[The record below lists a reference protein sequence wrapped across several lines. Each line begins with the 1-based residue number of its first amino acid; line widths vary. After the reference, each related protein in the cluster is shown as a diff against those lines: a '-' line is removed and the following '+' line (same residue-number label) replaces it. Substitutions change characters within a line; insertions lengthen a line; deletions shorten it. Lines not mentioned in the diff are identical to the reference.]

1 MPKRLLT
8 ARRTSP
14 AIDESDGWRPIDEV
28 VAAREGYGPRT
39 AATMSLLRQWRGY
52 LELHGARY
60 AVGGLAVAFVL
71 LIASQWLPWASV
83 GAAGVGHNFDVD
95 VGIDNGS
102 TILVLTYYLMWTLVL
117 ALAGATVFAPR
128 RTRQPLFGA
137 SIGAIVAQFVAI
149 LPLVR
154 HPKGLVG
161 SDVASLPQFGN
172 ATELLVTRQAGM
184 FCAVFALVVLGAAM
198 VAAVQGNVVPPSMTD
213 RVATDDDEP
222 VAVVLTVEAPEASDE
237 AAGRH
242 SVPEPDSV
250 APTSPVPLTIDALHV
265 ESVEALPD
273 PGADDLGARADR
285 VESDHSPYI
294 RPLTNEQY
302 RR

>member
-1 MPKRLLT
+1 MPKRFQP

-14 AIDESDGWRPIDEV
+14 ATEESDGWRPVDEV
-28 VAAREGYGPRT
+28 VAAREGYAPRT
-39 AATMSLLRQWRGY
+39 AATISLLRQWRGY

-60 AVGGLAVAFVL
+60 AIGGLAIAFVL

-128 RTRQPLFGA
+128 RVRQPLFGA

-184 FCAVFALVVLGAAM
+184 FCAVFALFVLGAAM
-198 VAAVQGNVVPPSMTD
+198 VAAVEGNVMPPSMTD
-213 RVATDDDEP
+213 RTEADHDEAVVA
-222 VAVVLTVEAPEASDE
+222 VLTVDPPATPDD

-242 SVPEPDSV
+242 TAREPDSV
-250 APTSPVPLTIDALHV
+250 APTSPVPLAIDALHV
-265 ESVEALPD
+265 ENVEALPE
-273 PGADDLGARADR
+273 PGAEDVGARADR